1 MSGVWA
7 TQSCKPTLKC
17 CLDFTMMTV
26 TGSCRCVPTVWGS
39 FVVHVCSRWWL
50 RCIYELRIVWAF
62 IFHDGGKKNFT
73 SLCTCKSQW
82 QAPSPFFCSFHG
94 EVAKKRLN
102 ITQGL
107 ATWTSRKLRKRLGI
121 GCQGVSTEIF
131 HHFNTSVSL
140 WSNTAK
146 FCLPGSLSGKH
157 TAVCSWMCSI
167 RVHGFKQLAG
177 LLSCGIGHF

>member
-1 MSGVWA
+1 MFQPFEVVLLYMCAAGDGYDAFMS
-7 TQSCKPTLKC
+7 CTLFEH
-17 CLDFTMMTV
+17 LYFMMEV
-26 TGSCRCVPTVWGS
+26 
-39 FVVHVCSRWWL
+39 
-50 RCIYELRIVWAF
+50 
-62 IFHDGGKKNFT
+62 KKNFT

-107 ATWTSRKLRKRLGI
+107 ATWTSRKLKRI
-121 GCQGVSTEIF
+121 GCQGVSAEIF

-146 FCLPGSLSGKH
+146 FCLPGSLTGKH